1 VRVYQT
7 GLLAE
12 KINSIII
19 IMAEGKRTTFLV
31 MLVLFS
37 SFVLLAPSLSALLP
51 PLLEGAAAQAPPED
65 CNKCIVIQY
74 EGEHIAVIAGVESFE
89 NTTTQQEQYNSYLWQ
104 FIDSL
109 VSDGFEIKAVM
120 IDNIRYEEDDNDS
133 TEDMCRVVLGM
144 P

>member
-12 KINSIII
+12 KINSTII

-51 PLLEGAAAQAPPED
+51 PLLEEAAAQAPPED

-89 NTTTQQEQYNSYLWQ
+89 NTTQQEQYNSYLWQ

-120 IDNIRYEEDDNDS
+120 IDDIRYEEDNDS

>member
-1 VRVYQT
+1 VRVYQI

-12 KINSIII
+12 KIDSI
-19 IMAEGKRTTFLV
+19 IMAERKRTTFLT

-51 PLLEGAAAQAPPED
+51 PLLEGAAAQTPPED

-74 EGEHIAVIAGVESFE
+74 EGEHIAVIAGVESFA

-109 VSDGFEIKAVM
+109 VSDGFEIKAVVM
-120 IDNIRYEEDDNDS
+120 DDIRYEDDDS